1 MVKHTQIIRWQQPTN
16 CLSVSEYF
24 VSLGLKEFTRHV
36 KISLSCPIG
45 LWLLFV
51 TNTYPKNK
59 SNIKNSNFFVLT
71 NFQILPQNAMLDK
84 KTYCLRVSFFNCTT
98 YIWRK
103 LRLRV
108 SFFNCT
114 TYIWRKLRKRW
125 LSNNSVTKSTYYPTK
140 YYQIYEK
147 KITGDVYYSDLNFVA
162 FLQKF
167 P

>member
-51 TNTYPKNK
+51 TNTYPKDK

-103 LRLRV
+103 LR
-108 SFFNCT
+108 
-114 TYIWRKLRKRW
+114 KRW

-147 KITGDVYYSDLNFVA
+147 KITRDVYYSDLNFVA